1 MSAFER
7 GLIAENISLRRGNR
21 TILDRVSVRVA
32 PGQFLSIVGPNGS
45 GKSSLLRALAGIWK
59 LEDGSIRIGQ
69 KNLSEFGRRELAQ
82 RVAFVPQDTRM
93 DFAFTIEEVVAMGRH
108 PRRGR
113 FERATAEDRRA
124 IDAAIQSCDVGHL
137 RGRFV
142 TTLSGGERQ
151 RVALARSLAVEPE
164 IVLLDEPTASLDVQ
178 HGLEIL
184 DLCRSLSLAGK
195 SIVLATHDL
204 NAVARYATEVVL
216 IESGRIAYTGD
227 CNGVLNS
234 NVLDRVFGVR
244 AEKLQSASGHPVY
257 VFDRRP
263 GAQ

>member
-1 MSAFER
+1 MSASWS
-7 GLIAENISLRRGNR
+7 GLIVENISVRRGNR
-21 TILDRVSVRVA
+21 TILDHVNVRVA

-45 GKSSLLRALAGIWK
+45 GKSSLLRVLAGIWK
-59 LEDGSIRIGQ
+59 PGDGSIRIGG

-82 RVAFVPQDTRM
+82 YIAFVPQDTRM
-93 DFAFTIEEVVAMGRH
+93 DFAFTIEEIVAMGRH

-113 FERATAEDRRA
+113 FERATAEDGRA
-124 IDAAIQSCDVGHL
+124 IDTAIQSCDIGHL

-151 RVALARSLAVEPE
+151 RVALARSLAVDPE
-164 IVLLDEPTASLDVQ
+164 IILLDEPTASLDVQ

-184 DLCRSLSLAGK
+184 DLCQSLSRAGK
-195 SIVLATHDL
+195 SIVFATHDL
-204 NAVARYATEVVL
+204 NAVARYATQVLL
-216 IESGRIAYTGD
+216 IESGRIAYSGD
-227 CNGVLNS
+227 CHGVLNS
-234 NVLDRVFGVR
+234 NVLNRVFGVR

-263 GAQ
+263 EAR

>member
-1 MSAFER
+1 MTASET
-7 GLIAENISLRRGNR
+7 GLTAENISVRRGNR
-21 TILDRVSVRVA
+21 TILHRVSIRVA

-45 GKSSLLRALAGIWK
+45 GKSSLLRALSGIWK
-59 LEDGSIRIGQ
+59 LAGGSIRIGQ
-69 KNLSEFGRRELAQ
+69 KNLAEFGRRELAQ
-82 RVAFVPQDTRM
+82 CVAFVPQDTRM

-113 FERATAEDRRA
+113 FERANAEDRRA
-124 IDAAIQSCDVGHL
+124 IDAAIRSCDIGHL

-164 IVLLDEPTASLDVQ
+164 IILLDEPTASLDVQ

-184 DLCRSLSLAGK
+184 DLCRNLSHAGR

-216 IESGRIAYTGD
+216 IESGRIAYSGD

-244 AEKLQSASGHPVY
+244 AERLQSASGHPVY

-263 GAQ
+263 EAQ